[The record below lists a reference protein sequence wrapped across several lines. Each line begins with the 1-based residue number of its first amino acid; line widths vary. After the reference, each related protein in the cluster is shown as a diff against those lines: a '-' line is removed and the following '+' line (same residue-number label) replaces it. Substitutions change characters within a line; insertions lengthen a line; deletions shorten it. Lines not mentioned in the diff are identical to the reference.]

1 MPAAILSALEL
12 DNATAIAAAG
22 SLVLALVTLWRL
34 HVAALQ
40 ERIAG
45 LVAELAESRA
55 EAARSNAAV
64 IAALQTGAE
73 LRGRIGALEQEVQHA
88 RDSE

>member
-1 MPAAILSALEL
+1 MLAIEV
-12 DNATAIAAAG
+12 DNATAYTAVGAIVA
-22 SLVLALVTLWRL
+22 ALVTLWRL

-45 LVAELAESRA
+45 LVAELAEARA
-55 EAARSNAAV
+55 EQARCREAV
-64 IAALQTGAE
+64 ISALQAGAE

-88 RDSE
+88 RNPE